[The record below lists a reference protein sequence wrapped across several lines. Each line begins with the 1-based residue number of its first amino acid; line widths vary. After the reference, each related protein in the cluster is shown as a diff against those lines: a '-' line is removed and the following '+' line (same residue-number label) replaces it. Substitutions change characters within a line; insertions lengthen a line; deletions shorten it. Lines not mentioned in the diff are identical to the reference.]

1 MTPVGYPYNRGVS
14 PLQPPLGEMSR
25 WTRRV
30 ILILALLGGVA
41 VIAAAPPPLPR
52 LPNFDGWQKTAS
64 TEAVHS
70 GWGLP
75 RAEANVMDELGLSS
89 IERATYRFDERT
101 IHLQGY
107 RFGDAGGAYGAFT
120 YYRPENF
127 QAYDLGQPRAP
138 AAAGDTTILFT
149 RGDWLIRVQMDQLT
163 AMTASQMQALA
174 KRLSATA
181 GPSQLPALPYYLP
194 RKGMVPGSLHFV
206 RGPAGFAAACTWVAP
221 GAVGF
226 NKSAEA
232 MIASYDFGTN
242 TDGTE
247 ATAQMVLLDL
257 PTPDLAR
264 TYLAQLER
272 LSGGAAFQVRRSGT
286 LLALVHA
293 TGASASQAAGLLQ
306 AVNWDAEITMVPP
319 VPESL
324 GELPALILGIFVLCG
339 LIMGVAVVVGLL
351 SGALWA
357 WADKLLP
364 RRFQHPE
371 REAFISLHL
380 GQRP

>member
-1 MTPVGYPYNRGVS
+1 M
-14 PLQPPLGEMSR
+14 
-25 WTRRV
+25 
-30 ILILALLGGVA
+30 ILVLALLSGA
-41 VIAAAPPPLPR
+41 LLAAAAAATVPPPPPQ
-52 LPNFDGWQKTAS
+52 LPNFDGWQKSAS
-64 TEAVHS
+64 TLTLQP

-75 RAEANVMDELGLSS
+75 RAQAAVMNELGLSS
-89 IERATYRFDERT
+89 IERAAYRFEGRT

-127 QAYDLGQPRAP
+127 HTFDLGQPHAQ
-138 AAAGDTTILFT
+138 AASGDTAILFT
-149 RGDWLIRVQMDQLT
+149 RGDWFIRVQMDQLT

-174 KRLSATA
+174 ARLTATA
-181 GPSQLPALPYYLP
+181 GPTQLPALPFYLP
-194 RKGMVPGSLHFV
+194 RKGLVPNSLHFV
-206 RGPAGFAAACTWVAP
+206 RGPAGFAAACTWLP
-221 GAVGF
+221 PDAVGF

-232 MIASYDFGTN
+232 VIANYDFGTDS
-242 TDGTE
+242 DGTE
-247 ATAQMVLLDL
+247 ANAQLVLLDL

-272 LSGGAAFQVRRSGT
+272 LAGGTAFRVRRSGP
-286 LLALVHA
+286 LLALVHT
-293 TGASASQAAGLLQ
+293 TGASSSQAGGLLQ

-324 GELPALILGIFVLCG
+324 GALPALILGIFVLCG

-371 REAFISLHL
+371 REALISLHL
-380 GQRP
+380 GARAGEKFRPDPGNAG